1 MNAVFQYYCDVIGC
15 RKPPAPDNVGA
26 TLTDGAFTIGWDE
39 VAGAD
44 RYRVSYRSGSE
55 GDWSELTDETATDMS
70 ATWAPATLACG
81 ETYTFRV
88 EAEGDGSTYR
98 DEWGEAATSAA
109 VATAACE

>member
-1 MNAVFQYYCDVIGC
+1 MSAFGSLVTRSLGRD
-15 RKPPAPDNVGA
+15 
-26 TLTDGAFTIGWDE
+26 DGASRFSITG
-39 VAGAD
+39 
-44 RYRVSYRSGSE
+44 RPE
-55 GDWSELTDETATDMS
+55 GDWSELTDGTATEMS

-88 EAEGDGSTYR
+88 EAEGDGGTYR